1 MSRRIKY
8 LLATLLLIALT
19 TVVSVLL
26 WRGTETATDENG
38 QWEKSAAGE
47 TLQRAKRG
55 AEGARLSA
63 GENGDAVAA
72 DAVGEDGDEP
82 QEEEEPQTEEERR
95 EAAEEALVD
104 AFDNL
109 TDKWTEAVERGVSM
123 ADVDKFA
130 TQFRKVPID
139 RRDECLHRA
148 LNLIPDENVMLL
160 AGILMDKQLGQETVA
175 TVFNDILNRD
185 EEVKKP
191 ILQQVFKDKTHP
203 CWEDAAWILDV
214 TDELPKQDKKP

>member
-1 MSRRIKY
+1 MSKKLKCSVAAL
-8 LLATLLLIALT
+8 LLAALAA
-19 TVVSVLL
+19 VVCGLL
-26 WRGTETATDENG
+26 WRGRETTDG
-38 QWEKSAAGE
+38 DAGHWEKSAVRETSERANRIAESTLPPAEKAG
-47 TLQRAKRG
+47 G
-55 AEGARLSA
+55 A
-63 GENGDAVAA
+63 VVA
-72 DAVGEDGDEP
+72 DAVDEEGDEP

-104 AFDNL
+104 AFDDL
-109 TDKWTEAVERGVSM
+109 TDKWADAAEEGVSM

-130 TQFRKVPID
+130 AQFRKVPAD
-139 RRDECLHRA
+139 RRDECLQRA

-160 AGILMDKQLGQETVA
+160 AGILMDKQMGRETVE

-191 ILQQVFKDKTHP
+191 ILQQVFRDKAHP